1 MSNKQDRQGARTA
14 SDLERKYNFG
24 KSFAELMGIAL
35 DARES
40 VDSLASSVGVVDEK
54 VTTLTRDAE
63 SIAMTAAAKYAD
75 EQGLA
80 TTEEVSAALELS
92 ADALKLDFVK
102 KEYVEGVEGKVD
114 GVLEDMEKHFEFTE
128 NGLIIKAGENDV
140 RLLLDNGI
148 ISFYAGNIDEDDPA
162 KNRLGR
168 WDGTNFYTGNIYVDV
183 EERAQFGDF
192 AFVPRSNG
200 SLDFLKV
207 GG

>member
-40 VDSLASSVGVVDEK
+40 VDSLAS
-54 VTTLTRDAE
+54 TLRSEMRDQITSITRD
-63 SIAMTAAAKYAD
+63 T
-75 EQGLA
+75 EQIML
-80 TTEEVSAALELS
+80 AALESYVAKDELEEVEKKLES
-92 ADALKLDFVK
+92 ELVIMADKIAMNFESTITQITEVNEEIQTVNEELQ
-102 KEYVEGVEGKVD
+102 
-114 GVLEDMEKHFEFTE
+114 KHFDFGVD
-128 NGLIIKAGENDV
+128 GLIIKAGENSMN
-140 RLLLDNGI
+140 LLLDNDMI
-148 ISFYAGNIDEDDPA
+148 RFM
-162 KNRLGR
+162 KNGQEFGW
-168 WDGTNFYTGNIYVDV
+168 WDGVDFHTGNIVV
-183 EERAQFGDF
+183 AVNERAQFGDF

>member
-1 MSNKQDRQGARTA
+1 MSEKQDRQGARSAT
-14 SDLERKYNFG
+14 DLERKYNFG
-24 KSFAELMGIAL
+24 KTFAELMGIAL

-80 TTEEVSAALELS
+80 TAEEVSAALELS
-92 ADALKLDFVK
+92 AESLTVDFVK
-102 KEYVEGVEGKVD
+102 KEYVEGVEDKVD
-114 GVLEDMEKHFEFTE
+114 GVLEELEKHFEFTE
-128 NGLIIKAGENDV
+128 NGLTIKAGENSMS
-140 RLLLDNGI
+140 LLLDNDVIRFMQGDQE
-148 ISFYAGNIDEDDPA
+148 FGW
-162 KNRLGR
+162 
-168 WDGTNFYTGNIYVDV
+168 WDGVNFHTGNIYIEVN
-183 EERAQFGDF
+183 ERAQFGGF

>member
-80 TTEEVSAALELS
+80 TAEEVSAALELS
-92 ADALKLDFVK
+92 AEALTLDFVK
-102 KEYVEGVEGKVD
+102 KEYVDGVEGKVD
-114 GVLEDMEKHFEFTE
+114 SVLEELEKHFEFTE
-128 NGLIIKAGENDV
+128 NGLTIKAGENSMS
-140 RLLLDNGI
+140 LLLDNDVIRFMQGDQE
-148 ISFYAGNIDEDDPA
+148 FGW
-162 KNRLGR
+162 
-168 WDGTNFYTGNIYVDV
+168 WDGVNFHTGNIYIEVN
-183 EERAQFGDF
+183 ERAQFGDF